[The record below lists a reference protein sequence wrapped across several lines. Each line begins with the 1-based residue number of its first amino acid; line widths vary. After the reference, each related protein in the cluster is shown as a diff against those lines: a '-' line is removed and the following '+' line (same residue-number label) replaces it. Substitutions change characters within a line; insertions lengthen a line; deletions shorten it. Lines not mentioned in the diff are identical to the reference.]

1 MKAKFLLAE
10 VNLDTLKRKEK
21 KFIENSLERQNNI
34 LFLESKKT
42 DSIQL
47 KLQIHIG
54 WGFQY
59 IHTYELKTAL
69 CLI

>member
-21 KFIENSLERQNNI
+21 KVIENSLERQNNI

-42 DSIQL
+42 ASIQL
-47 KLQIHIG
+47 KLQIHIYTHMN
-54 WGFQY
+54 WRQP
-59 IHTYELKTAL
+59 
-69 CLI
+69 CV

>member
-21 KFIENSLERQNNI
+21 KFIENSLKRQNNI
-34 LFLESKKT
+34 LFLESKKIE
-42 DSIQL
+42 SIQL

-54 WGFQY
+54 GSVQY

-69 CLI
+69 CLV